1 MKKTIFALLALPLL
15 ASCSDISEDDRY
27 IPVESVAPVRT
38 VLIED
43 FTGQN
48 CVNCPAAHR
57 TLEKL
62 SEQYGDKLIAVSIHA
77 GEFGI
82 SADYTRYTGL
92 MQPEGNI
99 YNNAY
104 GINQWPM
111 GVIDHGSPSTPDA
124 WAEIVRQ
131 EITKESP
138 LDIEVSAKLSADAN
152 TIDIVTEL
160 KPHADIVGTLQLWI
174 TENKIVTMQRD
185 IDQGR
190 INDYVHNHV
199 FRACVNG
206 IDGEA
211 VNLKSSIHTIIDNS
225 IAVRRKPTETWVVD
239 KLNVV
244 AFVYDKTG
252 VLQAAKCAVDTEN
265 QETQN

>member
-15 ASCSDISEDDRY
+15 VSCSDIPENERY
-27 IPVESVAPVRT
+27 VEVESVAPART

-57 TLEKL
+57 TLDKL
-62 SEQYGDKLIAVSIHA
+62 AEQYGDKLIAVSIHA
-77 GEFGI
+77 GEFGV
-82 SADYTRYTGL
+82 SSDYTRYTGL

-99 YNNAY
+99 YNDRY
-104 GINQWPM
+104 GITSWPQ
-111 GVIDHGSPSTPDA
+111 GVVNHGTPSTPDA
-124 WAEIVRQ
+124 WAETVRQ

-138 LDIEVSAKLSADAN
+138 LDIAVAATLSADGTAIEI
-152 TIDIVTEL
+152 TTEL
-160 KPHADIVGTLQLWI
+160 RPHADIDGTLQLWI
-174 TENKIVTMQRD
+174 TENNIVTMQRD
-185 IDQGR
+185 IDLGR

-206 IDGEA
+206 TDGDA
-211 VNLKSSIHTIIDNS
+211 VNLKANIHTIATNS
-225 IAVRRKPTETWVVD
+225 IALRQTPTETWVVGN
-239 KLNVV
+239 LEVV

-252 VLQAAKCAVDTEN
+252 VLQAAKCHVAQDN